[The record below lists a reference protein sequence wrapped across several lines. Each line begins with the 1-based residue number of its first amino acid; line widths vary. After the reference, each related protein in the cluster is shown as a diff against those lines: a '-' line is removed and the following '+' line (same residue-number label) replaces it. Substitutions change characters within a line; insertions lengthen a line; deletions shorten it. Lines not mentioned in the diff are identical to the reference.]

1 MGRSMCTV
9 YDESMTH
16 SECDSQTTPNDGRG
30 PTDRPTDRPIDRS
43 VFTISTSDSTGEL
56 AGVGRFR

>member
-16 SECDSQTTPNDGRG
+16 GECDSQTTPNDGRG
-30 PTDRPTDRPIDRS
+30 RRRRTTEEDRDGPFD
-43 VFTISTSDSTGEL
+43 VH
-56 AGVGRFR
+56 GV